1 MKGKNLLALVLCLAL
16 CLALAV
22 PALGVETTVQDHT
35 HFDDLKSENWSWAW
49 PTVDDA
55 IRRGLFI
62 GYTPYTD
69 SKGNTITN
77 FGPGDAVTES
87 VGLTLCARMMLDT
100 QQRET
105 ILKDRL
111 EQMRELIPGTKD
123 KPDDPTA
130 PFMWF
135 RREAAACLE
144 LGIISPEE
152 LEFLR
157 DADRL
162 GQPMS
167 KSDFAKYLVRAM
179 GLEDFA
185 KGLNANDLPF
195 ADDATIAREYR
206 PFVKLLST
214 YGVLTGDENKNFN
227 PNDGMN
233 RAVCATMLSR
243 AIQSIQ
249 EDREVSVELAK
260 YTTYD
265 WDAGYIQSVTLQDDG
280 SRTMVIKSDFAQ
292 EKTVTLPG
300 AVSLY
305 QHNMK
310 VSATELKV
318 GTYAKVCYSSDGKI
332 AMVRLTPA
340 GFLSS
345 VEGECDAVDEDTV
358 TVDGVSYTL
367 DRFTQ
372 VSSSGKA
379 GDRSIID
386 PEAGYTTAKLVANSR
401 KQVVSLE
408 LSGGTRLVD
417 GVLTDLT
424 TTNLG
429 TTTQT
434 TATVRAFNGLPTTYA
449 VTDALAVSVNGR
461 ETESLQKSFEG
472 RRVTLRVSDADL
484 SKLVAV
490 DVDAAS
496 QYVQGVLKNVN
507 SAATPVR
514 MEITRTGEVKSTPYE
529 VDAACDITYEGKTTA
544 LKNLPMNVF
553 VTAKVEGG
561 VVTWLSAWTG
571 MESTTGT
578 LSGLVYADPTVL
590 TVTREDGTTAEFS
603 IPMEQLKDVTILVKG
618 EDADITKLATGDK
631 VTVTVRYHDVSQ
643 IDVTPRDAD
652 VTGILNAVTFNAD
665 GSAVL
670 NIRFTDG
677 STKNYAAGSTT
688 SVLRADKPVA
698 LTEIIGARGQ
708 TVSLVTEG
716 DKALSV
722 QFSTATVPQDQV
734 EGVILNK
741 DDQAR
746 VATVL
751 VSGSDGTTRPV
762 NVHIP
767 SGTTI
772 NTAQGVTLNNITRLN
787 AGDSVQVYGSY
798 GANGTF
804 EAKLVIRK

>member
-22 PALGVETTVQDHT
+22 PALGVETAVQDHT
-35 HFDDLKSENWSWAW
+35 HFDDLKAENWSWAW

-87 VGLTLCARMMLDT
+87 VGLTLCARMMLNT
-100 QQRET
+100 QQREA

-111 EQMRELIPGTKD
+111 TEMRELIPGTEG
-123 KPDDPTA
+123 KPDDPKA
-130 PFMWF
+130 PYMWF

-144 LGIISPEE
+144 LGIISAEE

-195 ADDATIAREYR
+195 ADDASIAREYR

-227 PNDGMN
+227 PSDSMN

-249 EDREVSVELAK
+249 EDRQVSVELAK
-260 YTTYD
+260 YTSYD
-265 WDAGYIQSVTLQDDG
+265 WDAGYIQSVTLKDDG
-280 SRTMVIKSDFAQ
+280 TRTMVIKSDFAPEQ
-292 EKTVTLPG
+292 TVILPA
-300 AVSLY
+300 AVNLY

-310 VSATELKV
+310 VTATELKV
-318 GTYAKVCYSSDGKI
+318 GTYAKVCYGGDGKI
-332 AMVRLTPA
+332 TMVRLTPA
-340 GFLSS
+340 GFLST

-358 TVDGVSYTL
+358 TVDGVRYTL

-372 VSSSGKA
+372 VSGSGRV
-379 GDRSIID
+379 GDRSVID

-401 KQVVSLE
+401 KQVVSLT
-408 LSGGTRLVD
+408 LSGGTRLED
-417 GVLTDLT
+417 GVLTDVT

-429 TTTQT
+429 ATTQT

-449 VTDALAVSVNGR
+449 VTDGLAVSVNGGKVD
-461 ETESLQKSFEG
+461 SLLKSFEG
-472 RRVTLRVSDADL
+472 RRVTLRVSDEDL

-490 DVDAAS
+490 DVDGTS
-496 QYVQGVLKNVN
+496 QYVQGVLRNVN
-507 SAATPVR
+507 SKVDPVR
-514 MEITRTGEVKSTPYE
+514 LEIVRTGEVKSVPFE
-529 VDAACDITYEGKTTA
+529 VDAECDITYEGKTTT
-544 LKNLPMNVF
+544 LKDLPLGIF

-561 VVTWLSAWTG
+561 VVTYLSGWTG
-571 MESTTGT
+571 LESTTGT

-590 TVTREDGTTAEFS
+590 TVTRDNGTTAEFS
-603 IPMEQLKDVTILVKG
+603 IPMEQLKNVTILVKG
-618 EDADITKLATGDK
+618 EDADITKLATGDQ

-643 IDVTPRDAD
+643 IDVIPRAAD
-652 VTGILNAVTFNAD
+652 VTGTLNAVTFNAD

-670 NIRFTDG
+670 SLRFADG
-677 STKNYAAGSTT
+677 STKDYTAGATA
-688 SVLRADKPVA
+688 SVTRADKPVA
-698 LTEIIGARGQ
+698 LTEIIAARGQ
-708 TVSLVTEG
+708 SVSLVTDG
-716 DKALSV
+716 DKALSI
-722 QFSTATVPQDQV
+722 QFSTATVSQDQV
-734 EGVILNK
+734 EGTILNK
-741 DDQAR
+741 DDQSR
-746 VATVL
+746 IATVL

-767 SGTTI
+767 SGTKIT
-772 NTAQGVTLNNITRLN
+772 TAQGVDLTNITRLDP
-787 AGDSVQVYGSY
+787 GDSIQAYGSY
-798 GANGTF
+798 GADGTF

>member
-1 MKGKNLLALVLCLAL
+1 MKGRNLLALVLCLAL

-22 PALGVETTVQDHT
+22 PALGVDAATQDHT
-35 HFDDLKSENWSWAW
+35 HFDDLKNERWSWAW

-69 SKGNTITN
+69 AQGNTVTN

-87 VGLTLCARMMLDT
+87 VGLTLCARMMLNT
-100 QQRET
+100 QQREA

-111 EQMRELIPGTKD
+111 EQMRELIPGTEG
-123 KPDDPTA
+123 KPDDPSA
-130 PFMWF
+130 PYMWF

-144 LGIISPEE
+144 LGIISADE
-152 LEFLR
+152 LELLR

-162 GQPMS
+162 GKPMT

-185 KGLNANDLPF
+185 KGLGANDLPF
-195 ADDATIAREYR
+195 NDDAAIAREYR

-227 PNDGMN
+227 PNDSMN

-280 SRTMVIKSDFAQ
+280 SRSMVIKSDFADEQ
-292 EKTVTLPG
+292 TVTLPA

-310 VSATELKV
+310 ATATELKV
-318 GTYAKVCYSSDGKI
+318 GTYAKVCYAGDGKI
-332 AMVRLTPA
+332 SMVRLTPA
-340 GFLSS
+340 GSLST
-345 VEGECDAVDEDTV
+345 VEGECDAVNENTV

-379 GDRSIID
+379 GDRSMID
-386 PEAGYTTAKLVANSR
+386 PEAGYTDAKLVVNSR
-401 KQVVSLE
+401 KQVVSMA

-417 GVLTDLT
+417 GILTKVT

-429 TTTQT
+429 ATVQT
-434 TATVRAFNGLPTTYA
+434 TATVRAYNGLPTTYT
-449 VTDALAVSVNGR
+449 VTDDLAVSVNGGKVD
-461 ETESLQKSFEG
+461 SLLKSFEG
-472 RRVTLRVSDADL
+472 HRVTLRVSDADL

-490 DVDAAS
+490 DVDGTD
-496 QYVQGVLKNVN
+496 QYVQGILKNVN
-507 SAATPVR
+507 SKATPVR
-514 MEITRTGEVKSTPYE
+514 LEITRTDEIKSTPFE
-529 VDAACDITYEGKTTA
+529 VDEACVLTYEGKSTA
-544 LKNLPMNVF
+544 LKDLPLNVF

-561 VVTWLSAWTG
+561 VVTYLSAWTG
-571 MESTTGT
+571 LESTTGT
-578 LSGLVYADPTVL
+578 LTSLVYADPTVL
-590 TVTREDGTTAEFS
+590 TVTRDNGTTAEFS
-603 IPMEQLKDVTILVKG
+603 IPMEELKTVTILVKG
-618 EDADITKLATGDK
+618 EDADITKLAKGDTVK
-631 VTVTVRYHDVSQ
+631 VTVRYHDVSQ
-643 IDVTPRDAD
+643 IDVIPREAD
-652 VTGILNAVTFNAD
+652 VTGTLSAVTFNAN

-670 NIRFTDG
+670 SLRFADG
-677 STKNYAAGSTT
+677 STKEYAADATA

-698 LTEIIGARGQ
+698 LKEINDALNQ

-716 DKALSV
+716 DKALSI
-722 QFSTATVPQDQV
+722 QFSTAAVSQNQV
-734 EGVILNK
+734 EGTILNK

-746 VATVL
+746 IATVL
-751 VSGSDGTTRPV
+751 VSGSDGATRPV

-772 NTAQGVTLNNITRLN
+772 TTAAGDKLNNITRLDP
-787 AGDSVQVYGSY
+787 GDSVQVFGSY
-798 GANGTF
+798 GADGTF
-804 EAKLVIRK
+804 EATLVIRK

>member
-1 MKGKNLLALVLCLAL
+1 MKGRNLLALVLCLAL

-22 PALGVETTVQDHT
+22 PALGVEATAQDHT

-69 SKGNTITN
+69 AKGNTVTN

-100 QQRET
+100 QQREA

-111 EQMRELIPGTKD
+111 EQMRELIPGTAD

-157 DADRL
+157 DANRL

-195 ADDATIAREYR
+195 ADDASIAREYR

-260 YTTYD
+260 YTTYK

-280 SRTMVIKSDFAQ
+280 SRSMVIKSDFAPQ
-292 EKTVTLPG
+292 QTVTLPA

-310 VSATELKV
+310 ATATELKV
-318 GTYAKVCYSSDGKI
+318 GTYAKVCYAGDGKI
-332 AMVRLTPA
+332 AMVRLIPA

-345 VEGECDAVDEDTV
+345 VEGTCDSVDEDSV
-358 TVDGVSYTL
+358 TVDGVRYTL

-379 GDRSIID
+379 GDRSLID

-417 GVLTDLT
+417 GVLSAVT

-429 TTTQT
+429 ATVQT
-434 TATVRAFNGLPTTYA
+434 TATVRAFNGLPTTY
-449 VTDALAVSVNGR
+449 VVSDELKVSVNGR
-461 ETESLQKSFEG
+461 EAESLQKSFEG

-490 DVDAAS
+490 EVDGTS
-496 QYVQGVLKNVN
+496 QYVQGVLKSVN
-507 SAATPVR
+507 TAVTPVR
-514 MEITRTGEVKSTPYE
+514 LDLTRTGEIKSTPFE
-529 VDAACDITYEGKTTA
+529 VEAQCDITYEGKTTE

-561 VVTWLSAWTG
+561 VVTYLSAWTG
-571 MESTTGT
+571 LESTTGT
-578 LSGLVYADPTVL
+578 LTSLVYADPTVL
-590 TVTREDGTTAEFS
+590 KVAREDGTTAEFS
-603 IPMEQLKDVTILVKG
+603 IPMEELKNVTILVKG
-618 EDADITKLATGDK
+618 EDADITKLAKGDTVK
-631 VTVTVRYHDVSQ
+631 VTVRYHDVSQ
-643 IDVTPRDAD
+643 IDVTPREAD
-652 VTGILNAVTFNAD
+652 VTGTLSAVTFNGD
-665 GSAVL
+665 GSAML
-670 NIRFTDG
+670 SLRFTDG
-677 STKNYAAGSTT
+677 STKDYTADVTT

-698 LTEIIGARGQ
+698 LKEINDALNQ

-716 DKALSV
+716 SKALSV
-722 QFSTATVPQDQV
+722 QFSTAAVSQNQV
-734 EGVILNK
+734 EGTILNK
-741 DDQAR
+741 DDQSR
-746 VATVL
+746 IATVL

-762 NVHIP
+762 NIHIP

-772 NTAQGVTLNNITRLN
+772 NTAQGVALTNITRLN
-787 AGDSVQVYGSY
+787 PGDNVLVYGSY
-798 GANGTF
+798 GADGTF